1 MQALGPRSLHR
12 RVSMAMLLTE
22 SLVWVEMEGVMK
34 LDSPELLIFLLF
46 VGVVQVVADDRVDRL
61 TGDERAWLEQEVP
74 YIISPQEKEVF
85 LDLETKEERGLFVET
100 FWDRRDPNPATLE
113 NEFAKEHYRRL
124 EHAIRVLGREA
135 PRPGWKTDR
144 GRYYI
149 ILGEPH
155 EIQRYDGSNEIVS
168 TELWIYMGDREAGLP
183 ARFNLLFFKNN
194 DIGEYEL
201 YHPHSDGPQALLHDG
216 FSLRANQNRALDI
229 LETISVDLAKA
240 SLTIDLSEPTSSMF
254 SARNSRD
261 PTLMQ
266 VPPSMSVDRNL
277 LDIEEYQIKKI
288 DADYLQGYL
297 DFGDRVSADYSF
309 NFVESRAAFAVL
321 IGPGET
327 PFVHY
332 SIELDPQ
339 NLSLEANEE
348 ETLFYTTFEVSLELR
363 NMEGQLLAVTEN
375 ERPLRLTRSQLDQIG
390 SLPFAYRDSFPVLPG
405 VYKVSIILRNRATK
419 EFTVSDTEIIVPEP
433 SDETRLADLILAA
446 NLQTDFTGG
455 DAFKTFRL
463 GGTAIE
469 PITNGVFALGK
480 SAYVATQVL
489 NAQAGQSMR
498 FLIQSTG
505 ETLASYDAE
514 VSTTSD
520 GLVTAEIPLLGIEP
534 GDYSFRGEILDADA
548 NIVTFREVPIRISPR
563 STILRAG
570 LVLPYSFP
578 ADVEGLIDLTLG
590 EQLMARGQIDD
601 AETRLR
607 AAVAAINPGMLPMA
621 QWKLASLILFK
632 RQADEALSLL
642 KPLEAQFPEQVEVV
656 EGLGFAYYI
665 KSDYPQAL
673 PYLERARTLRP
684 VDTSLLNALGDC
696 YERQQQPNK
705 AKEMFELSLQMNSEQ
720 NGVKVRLA
728 SLGE

>member
-1 MQALGPRSLHR
+1 
-12 RVSMAMLLTE
+12 
-22 SLVWVEMEGVMK
+22 MK
-34 LDSPELLIFLLF
+34 FDFPKSFILLLF
-46 VGVVQVVADDRVDRL
+46 VGVVHMFADDRVDRL
-61 TGDERAWLEQEVP
+61 TEDERAWIIEEVP
-74 YIISPQEKEVF
+74 YIISSPEKEVF
-85 LDLETKEERGLFVET
+85 LNLETKEERDLFVEA
-100 FWDRRDPNPATLE
+100 FWDRRDPNPATIE

-124 EHAIRVLGREA
+124 EHAIRILGREA

-155 EIQRYDGSNEIVS
+155 DVQRYDGSNEIVS
-168 TELWIYMGDREAGLP
+168 TELWIYMGDTEAGLP
-183 ARFNLLFFKNN
+183 ARFNLLFFKDN

-216 FSLRANQNRALDI
+216 FSLRTNQNRALDI

-240 SLTIDLSEPTSSMF
+240 SMTIDLSEPTSSMF
-254 SARNSRD
+254 QARNTRD
-261 PTLMQ
+261 PTLLQ
-266 VPPSMSVDRNL
+266 VRPSMSVDRNL
-277 LDIEEYQIKKI
+277 LEIEEYQIKKI

-297 DFGDRVSADYSF
+297 EFGDRVSADYSF
-309 NFVESRAAFAVL
+309 NFVDSRAVFAVL
-321 IGPGET
+321 IGPEET

-339 NLSLEANEE
+339 NLSLEENEE
-348 ETLFYTTFEVSLELR
+348 KTLYYTTFEVSLELR
-363 NMEGQLLAVTEN
+363 NMDGQLLAVTEN
-375 ERPLRLTRSQLDQIG
+375 DRPLRLTRSQLDQIG
-390 SLPFAYRDSFPVLPG
+390 GLPFAYRDSFPVLPG
-405 VYKVSIILRNRATK
+405 AYKVSIILRNRATK
-419 EFTVSDTEIIVPEP
+419 EFTVADTEIIVPEP

-446 NLQTDFTGG
+446 NLQADFTGG

-469 PITNGVFALGK
+469 PVTNGVFALGK
-480 SAYVATQVL
+480 PAYVATQVV
-489 NAQAGQSMR
+489 NARTGQSMR
-498 FLIQSTG
+498 FSILSAG
-505 ETLASYDAE
+505 ETLASHDAR

-563 STILRAG
+563 TTILRAG
-570 LVLPYSFP
+570 LVLPYGFP
-578 ADVEGLIDLTLG
+578 ADVGGLIDMTLG
-590 EQLMARGQIDD
+590 EQLMARGQIDE
-601 AETRLR
+601 AEARLR
-607 AAVAAINPGMLPMA
+607 ASVAAANATMLPMA
-621 QWKLASLILFK
+621 KWKLASVILYK

-642 KPLEAQFPEQVEVV
+642 KPLEAEFPEQIEVV

-673 PYLERARTLRP
+673 PYLELARTLRP

-696 YERQQQPNK
+696 YERERQPNK

-720 NGVKVRLA
+720 NGVKARLA